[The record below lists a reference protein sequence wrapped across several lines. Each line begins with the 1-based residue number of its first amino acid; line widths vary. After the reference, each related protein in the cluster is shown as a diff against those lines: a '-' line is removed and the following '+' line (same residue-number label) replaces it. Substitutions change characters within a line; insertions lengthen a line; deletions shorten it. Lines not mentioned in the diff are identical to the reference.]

1 MPSREQEAMMDSV
14 ERDRLSEVMGG
25 MAAGDMAMLVAFVT
39 EFGTPLRS
47 LVRRTVFAFGR
58 RDVLDDPGEVTSLVT
73 TAALEIFDRAD
84 GWDDSGAPP
93 WVWAERAIRSAVA
106 RQVGHAIADVTIEE
120 WSQVREG
127 PVQQTLR
134 GLDGDARQV
143 LTRLSVY
150 EPRAQLWWDAVGGL
164 TNDRNRNVYFEF
176 VVQQALGDRA
186 PAQTVAPL
194 FDLRPDNVRQIVR
207 RVRLRLAERIRTDA
221 RLEPLRDL
229 RWFAA

>member
-1 MPSREQEAMMDSV
+1 MMDSV
-14 ERDRLSEVMGG
+14 DRDRLREVMAG

-58 RDVLDDPGEVTSLVT
+58 RDVLDDAGEVTSLVT
-73 TAALEIFDRAD
+73 TAALEIFDRAA
-84 GWDDSGAPP
+84 GWDEDGAPP
-93 WVWAERAIRSAVA
+93 WVWAERAIRAAIA
-106 RQVGHAIADVTIEE
+106 RQVGHALAEVTIEE
-120 WSQVREG
+120 LSEVREG
-127 PVQQTLR
+127 PVQQTLH

-143 LTRLSVY
+143 LRRLSVA
-150 EPRAQLWWDAVGGL
+150 EPRAQLWWDAVGSL
-164 TNDRNRNVYFEF
+164 TTDRNRNVYFEF
-176 VVQQALGDRA
+176 VVQQELGDRA

-207 RVRLRLAERIRTDA
+207 RVRTRLTERIRTDVQ
-221 RLEPLRDL
+221 LEPLREL

>member
-1 MPSREQEAMMDSV
+1 MDSV
-14 ERDRLSEVMGG
+14 DRDRLREVMVG

-39 EFGTPLRS
+39 EFGTPLRG

-84 GWDDSGAPP
+84 AWDDTGAPP
-93 WVWAERAIRSAVA
+93 WVWAERAIRSAIA
-106 RQVGHAIADVTIEE
+106 RQVGHALVDVSVEDLC
-120 WSQVREG
+120 QLREG

-134 GLDGDARQV
+134 GLDGDARRV
-143 LTRLSVY
+143 LKRLSVA
-150 EPRAQLWWDAVGGL
+150 EPRAELWWDAVGAL
-164 TNDRNRNVYFEF
+164 TSDRNRNVYFEF
-176 VVQQALGDRA
+176 ELQQALGDRS
-186 PAQTVAPL
+186 PAKTVSAL
-194 FDLRPDNVRQIVR
+194 FDLQPDNVRQIVR
-207 RVRLRLAERIRTDA
+207 RVRRRLAERIRTDA